1 LKSLVIYKTSGR
13 KEASMNAHISRDHWK
28 FRALAILEFFLFRSA
43 MGTIALTRTNQPV
56 PKLLIA
62 VGPVIGAGLVR
73 ALILLLNHGSF
84 L

>member
-1 LKSLVIYKTSGR
+1 
-13 KEASMNAHISRDHWK
+13 MNAHISRDHWK

-43 MGTIALTRTNQPV
+43 MGTIALTRTNRAI

-62 VGPVIGAGLVR
+62 LGSVLGAGLVR
-73 ALILLLNHGSF
+73 VLISLLSHGSF